1 MGRRSAQ
8 RIAIEDVTVR
18 RRGDPRVDPSL
29 SPPRSE
35 LAIIAPTDNAIA
47 ASEARA
53 SEEARGSGLHFAVP
67 PPEAAPPPAEAAPA
81 AAPVA
86 APTPASEE
94 LRDAVHARV
103 DLEMRLDRA
112 RRLAGELRGVFDVL
126 ERLEIEL
133 AEVRSDA
140 MRVARALATE
150 LGSGD
155 FERPA
160 ISMSAESERPTSIP
174 EPIDVSELM
183 RAVAH
188 L

>member
-1 MGRRSAQ
+1 MTGVQTCALP
-8 RIAIEDVTVR
+8 IY
-18 RRGDPRVDPSL
+18 
-29 SPPRSE
+29 
-35 LAIIAPTDNAIA
+35 
-47 ASEARA
+47 
-53 SEEARGSGLHFAVP
+53 
-67 PPEAAPPPAEAAPA
+67 
-81 AAPVA
+81 
-86 APTPASEE
+86 
-94 LRDAVHARV
+94 
-103 DLEMRLDRA
+103 LEMRLDRA